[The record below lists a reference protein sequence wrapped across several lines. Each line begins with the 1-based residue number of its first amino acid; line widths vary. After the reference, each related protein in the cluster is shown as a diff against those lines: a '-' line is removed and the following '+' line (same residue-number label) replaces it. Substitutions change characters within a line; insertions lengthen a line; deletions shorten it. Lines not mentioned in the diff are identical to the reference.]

1 MISQLGLVT
10 LGSDEKNLVYI
21 PIHIL
26 YIHIH
31 IQYLKTMWILFCFR
45 IWLGAEVWYLIC
57 IVDSITKAS
66 PLNSRNH
73 YQRWR
78 CSKPRVTTYN
88 FFIPVLSQHPVLFVN
103 GLTIFLLL
111 ITISISSSA
120 RTVTA
125 LGYCQL
131 MFAVGSLRGSVFK
144 KSKLFLLNLK
154 QEESSIIKEVF

>member
-1 MISQLGLVT
+1 MKRIWFI
-10 LGSDEKNLVYI
+10 Y
-21 PIHIL
+21 L
-26 YIHIH
+26 YIYFTYTYMHTYIH
-31 IQYLKTMWILFCFR
+31 IQYLKVMWILFCFR
-45 IWLGAEVWYLIC
+45 IWVGTEVRYLIW

-125 LGYCQL
+125 LGYCHL